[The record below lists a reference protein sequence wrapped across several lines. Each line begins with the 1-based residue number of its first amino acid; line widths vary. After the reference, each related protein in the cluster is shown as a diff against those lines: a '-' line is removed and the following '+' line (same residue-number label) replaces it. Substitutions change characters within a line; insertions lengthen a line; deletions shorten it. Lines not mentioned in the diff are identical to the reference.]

1 MSAGAWREALARL
14 PLRLGRRL
22 PPEVRRLLNA
32 ARGIETP
39 HLLPRPPGR
48 EVAVLAPHPDDELI
62 GAGGT
67 LAKHVAAGEAVTVLF
82 LTSGERTA
90 GLAGL
95 PPDRRKA
102 TREAEARAAT
112 AAVGIAPE
120 RLRFLG
126 YPDGGVGEG
135 DLRPLADA
143 LEALAPDLLYLPT
156 PLDAHRDHVAT
167 ARLLAA
173 CLPGLASVARVAL
186 YEVWS
191 PVTPN
196 CLVDV
201 TDHLERKLAGLACY
215 ESALASVDYLHT
227 ARGLA
232 AYRSAQANSGRGY
245 AEAFLVLEPDPFLE
259 LTDRLG

>member
-1 MSAGAWREALARL
+1 MAWRRPLARL

-67 LAKHVAAGEAVTVLF
+67 LAKHVDAGEAVSVLF

-95 PPDRRKA
+95 TPEERRS
-102 TREAEARAAT
+102 TREVEARAAT
-112 AAVGIAPE
+112 AAVGLDGA
-120 RLRFLG
+120 RLHFLR
-126 YPDGGVGEG
+126 YPDGAVGDG

-143 LEALAPDLLYLPT
+143 LDRLAPDLVYLPT

-167 ARLLAA
+167 ARMLAA
-173 CLPGLASVARVAL
+173 CLPGLPSVARVAL

-191 PVTPN
+191 PVAPN

-215 ESALASVDYLHT
+215 ESALASVDYVHT

-232 AYRSAQANSGRGY
+232 AYRSAQATSGRGY
-245 AEAFLVLEPDPFLE
+245 AEAFLVLEPEPFLE
-259 LTDRLG
+259 LVDRL